1 MINEKLEKLNQ
12 EIAKGEAR
20 LRRAQHEEKNT
31 GTPGEAAYPEGT
43 DAPALY
49 QRSYA
54 GKFPFKA
61 GSADRRGCDGHSETG
76 IFSKWHEGNSCRK
89 RERAGSRGIPYGV
102 RAQLYTGQAG
112 ALRPAGGFLRKADDF
127 QHRCGC
133 FQSSQGT
140 LHFPCAGC
148 ASYPFMDL
156 PPGNTLRCKLFP
168 SSKFT
173 IYLFQNRTARSIIK
187 LMTNTI

>member
-1 MINEKLEKLNQ
+1 MAALLW
-12 EIAKGEAR
+12 
-20 LRRAQHEEKNT
+20 
-31 GTPGEAAYPEGT
+31 EAAYPEGT

-102 RAQLYTGQAG
+102 RAQLYTGRAG

-127 QHRCGC
+127 QHTCDC

-140 LHFPCAGC
+140 LRFPCAGC
-148 ASYPFMDL
+148 ASYPFVDL
-156 PPGNTLRCKLFP
+156 PPGNELLFFIGF
-168 SSKFT
+168 STFRHHDYF
-173 IYLFQNRTARSIIK
+173 IIGNRFWIIFQNIADFWRICPAQIA
-187 LMTNTI
+187 MFFGFV